1 MRHACCVP
9 PNRIDCERPLDHPV
23 DTVFPPDA
31 LPPAL
36 MAEGYGV
43 SFGTRVIL
51 ADLHFEVPRL
61 GITVLMGPVG
71 TGKSTLLRSLAGLN
85 NPSLNFRQWG
95 RVECWGRVLGT
106 ENRPI
111 LVQQHIRL
119 LSMSVYDHLIDGL
132 RQQWTQGPQALQAHV
147 EHTLTELHVPGL
159 LPLLRVHTVDL
170 PLLLQRIVA
179 ILGRALSGPH
189 LLMVDEPTTGLT
201 GSDEF
206 LMMEVLRQIGL
217 QRPLLVVLHNQ
228 RQARA
233 LASHVVLLAGGRTQ
247 AQCSPDEFFDNPPNP
262 IAAQFVRTG
271 SCDVPSPDTPREH
284 LADHIAPQPELPLA
298 AKMAVRVTPEY
309 RGPTGFRWIIP
320 GKLAGAAMPGVV
332 HSVDHDLVALRTMGV
347 TMLITLT
354 ENDFSQDDLHR
365 HGLRNLHLPIRDREA
380 PTVAQVKMLIARMD
394 VLLRRGEVLAV
405 HCLAG
410 LGRTGTVLASWLI
423 QDGLSARAALERI
436 RKIEPGYV
444 QSQEQE
450 DFLQQVE
457 TDLRRR
463 AQIQGFA

>member
-1 MRHACCVP
+1 M
-9 PNRIDCERPLDHPV
+9 
-23 DTVFPPDA
+23 DTAFPSNA

-43 SFGTRVIL
+43 SFGNRVVL
-51 ADLHFEVPRL
+51 ADLHFEVPDQ
-61 GITVLMGPVG
+61 GITILMGPVG

-95 RVECWGRVLGT
+95 RVEYQGRVLS
-106 ENRPI
+106 PQHHPV

-132 RQQWTQGPQALQAHV
+132 RQQWKQGPQALQAHV
-147 EHTLTELHVPGL
+147 ERTLTELSATEL
-159 LPLLRVHTVDL
+159 LYMLRIHTVDL
-170 PLLLQRIVA
+170 PVVLQRIVA
-179 ILGRALSGPH
+179 ILGLALGGSS
-189 LLMVDEPTTGLT
+189 LLMIDEPTAGLT

-206 LMMEVLRQIGL
+206 MMMEVLRRLGRL
-217 QRPLLVVLHNQ
+217 RPLLVVLHNQ
-228 RQARA
+228 RQART
-233 LASHVVLLAGGRTQ
+233 LASHMVLLAGGRIQ
-247 AQCSPDEFFDNPPNP
+247 AECGPDEFFETPPN
-262 IAAQFVRTG
+262 AVTAQFVRTG

-284 LADHIAPQPELPLA
+284 LADHITPPPELPLA

-347 TMLITLT
+347 TMLVTLT
-354 ENDFSQDDLHR
+354 ENDFSQDDLRR